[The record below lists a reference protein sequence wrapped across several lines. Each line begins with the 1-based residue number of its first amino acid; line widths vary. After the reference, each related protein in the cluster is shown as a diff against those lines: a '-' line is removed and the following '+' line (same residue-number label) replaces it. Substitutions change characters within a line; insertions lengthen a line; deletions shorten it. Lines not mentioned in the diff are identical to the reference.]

1 VALSNSFTNEPGP
14 VPVREPKALKAVAEP
29 ARPKLRRHAVLALR
43 EVLVATVIPLLVFAL
58 SQARYGTTIAIAA
71 TATWTLGVTIIQ
83 ALCRGRVSGLIILS
97 LIMLSI
103 KATSGL
109 ATGSSFLFFAVPCL
123 GTAAT
128 GAMFAW
134 SGRWKRPLLV
144 RLARDV
150 VPFLGDHLSSGAS
163 RPFVIR
169 LGWTWGFAY
178 LANAVASFLLLVFMP
193 LHVFMVLHVLAGWS
207 CTGLAAVVT
216 LFLARRHGPHLLHA
230 IRGHKAAKP
239 VDASAPG
246 GEAPKAPKALAA

>member
-1 VALSNSFTNEPGP
+1 VALSNSITCEPGH
-14 VPVREPKALKAVAEP
+14 VPVREPNALKAVAEAP
-29 ARPKLRRHAVLALR
+29 RPKLRWHAVLALR

-58 SQARYGTTIAIAA
+58 SQARYGTTVAIAE
-71 TATWTLGVTIIQ
+71 TATWTLGVTLIQ
-83 ALCRGRVSGLIILS
+83 ARCRGRVSGLIILS
-97 LIMLSI
+97 LIMLAI

-150 VPFLGDHLSSGAS
+150 VPFLEAHLSSGAS
-163 RPFVIR
+163 RPFILR
-169 LGWTWGFAY
+169 LGWTWGAAY
-178 LANAVASFLLLVFMP
+178 LANAIASFLLLVFLP

-207 CTGLAAVVT
+207 CTGLAAVAT
-216 LFLARRHGPHLLHA
+216 LFMARRHGPHLLHA
-230 IRGHKAAKP
+230 IRGSKAAQP
-239 VDASAPG
+239 VVASAPVD
-246 GEAPKAPKALAA
+246 EAPKALAA